1 LAKPV
6 AFIEEEARKLRLR
19 FSEGWRNLGRATN
32 KVIAWPKFCERL
44 GTPTID
50 TLTSEQYHKLSQKDR
65 HERKNQGWFVGGT
78 FKDGIRRQSN
88 IEGRS
93 MLCYD
98 IDECSP
104 ELFASLTADVATGYL
119 AEKEHFVYTTRSHTP
134 ETPRVRVVV
143 PLSREITTGEF
154 GPICRIVAFKI
165 DESMQQID
173 PVSFRITQLMFLP
186 SRSKDGEFITNW
198 RHGALLNP
206 DDVLKDWARDYSR
219 DYSRL
224 PRSPREAGKLREHGI
239 KVGDPRKKRGIIGAW
254 CRAHSITELLAEQWA
269 DLYEPG
275 DATVDGTLRYTYK
288 PGSTTNGV
296 LIYDDLHAYS
306 HHSSDPISNIL
317 VNAWDMERIL
327 RFGHLDKFC
336 EQDEWDHDPRK
347 LPSYKAMLEWAQDDT
362 DTKWELQQA
371 DYDAEAAADDMAV
384 EADPEEVAAADAEP
398 VLAPD
403 RTWERQLET
412 TGDGIVKSTLH
423 NIVTILE
430 NAVHFKGAFAH
441 NAFLERNVLRQQI
454 ASRRLGRSTRPIRDK
469 LSGDPLRDVDIAT
482 ARAILEAPHGP
493 GKVGWGLRVSA
504 HNMHE
509 AVDVVSERN
518 QFHPVRE
525 FMQACRW
532 DGVPRLRKLLAT
544 YWHTPDDEY
553 HAQVGYL
560 FALAAVTRVHE
571 PGHKFDFVPIFEGR
585 EDLLK
590 STAIMVLAGQDW
602 YGEFTE
608 HDMRGTREIVEKLS
622 GKLLVEMSELTAM
635 LDDRRSAETMK
646 AMLSSSTDRARLAY
660 RRNEAEFRRQGIL
673 LGTTNQKEYMRG
685 HTGNRRLWPVEVPE
699 RIDVEGVRRDREL
712 LWAEALAEYQWWR
725 RQPAHLDLRV
735 PLPLFLTGEAA
746 ATALRL
752 QGTKM
757 QASEHGSRQ
766 GIIAA
771 WLDQPVPQ
779 SQSKPGW
786 RPDGSEDPPVDEPRV
801 LRQRVCLHDVRYFAL
816 DEHEGRR
823 ATSRDLSLVMSHV
836 EGWAKN
842 TVAHRCGKFGAQT
855 TWSRIGSSESDDTGA
870 DAEPL

>member
-19 FSEGWRNLGRATN
+19 FSEGWRNLGKVTN

-44 GTPTID
+44 GAPTID
-50 TLTSEQYHKLSQKDR
+50 TLTSEQYHRLSQKDR
-65 HERKNQGWFVGGT
+65 HERKNQGWFVAGT

-104 ELFASLTADVATGYL
+104 ELFEALTAEVATGYL
-119 AEKEHFVYTTRSHTP
+119 AEREHFIYTTRSHTP
-134 ETPRVRVVV
+134 ENPRVRVVV
-143 PLSREITTGEF
+143 PLSREIKPEEF

-198 RHGALLNP
+198 RHGGVLNP
-206 DDVLKDWARDYSR
+206 DDVLASFATDYSR

-224 PRSPREAGKLREHGI
+224 PRSPREASKLREHGV

-254 CRAHSITELLAEQWA
+254 CRAHSITELLAEHWA

-275 DATVDGTLRYTYK
+275 DATVDGTLRYSYK

-296 LIYDDLHAYS
+296 LIYEDTWAYS
-306 HHSSDPISNIL
+306 HQSSDPLSNIL
-317 VNAWDMERIL
+317 VNAWDLERIL

-336 EQDEWDHDPRK
+336 EQDDWDHGDPRK
-347 LPSYKAMLEWAQDDT
+347 VPSYKAMLEWAQEDT
-362 DTKWELQQA
+362 DTNWELQQA
-371 DYDAEAAADDMAV
+371 DYDAETAADDMAV
-384 EADPEEVAAADAEP
+384 EADPEEAAADTAP
-398 VLAPD
+398 VVLAPD
-403 RTWERQLET
+403 RSWERQLET

-423 NIVTILE
+423 NIITILE
-430 NAVHFKGAFAH
+430 NAVHFQGAFAH
-441 NAFLERNVLRQQI
+441 NAFVNRTVLRRLMG
-454 ASRRLGRSTRPIRDK
+454 SRRLNRSTGAVRDA
-469 LSGDPLRDVDIAT
+469 LNGDPLQDVHVAIA
-482 ARAILEAPHGP
+482 RSILEAPHGP

-504 HNMHE
+504 HNMNE
-509 AVDVVSERN
+509 AVDVVALRN
-518 QFHPVRE
+518 RFHPVRD
-525 FMQACRW
+525 FMQSCKW

-560 FALAAVTRVHE
+560 FTLAAVARVHE
-571 PGHKFDFVPIFEGR
+571 PGHKFDFVPIFHGPEG
-585 EDLLK
+585 LLK

-602 YGEFTE
+602 YGEFNE
-608 HDMRGTREIVEKLS
+608 GDMRGSREIIEKLV
-622 GKLLVEMSELTAM
+622 GKLMVEMSELTAM
-635 LDDRRSAETMK
+635 LDDRRSSETIK
-646 AMLSSSTDRARLAY
+646 AFVSSSTDRARLAY
-660 RRNEAEFRRQGIL
+660 RRNEAEFPRQNIT
-673 LGTTNQKEYMRG
+673 LGTTNKKEFLRDL
-685 HTGNRRLWPVEVPE
+685 TGNRRFWPVEVLQ

-746 ATALRL
+746 AMALRL
-752 QGTKM
+752 QGMKM
-757 QASEHGSRQ
+757 QASEHASRQ

-816 DEHEGRR
+816 DDHDSRR
-823 ATSRDLSLVMSHV
+823 ASPRDLSLVMSHV
-836 EGWAKN
+836 EGWAKDD
-842 TVAHRCGKFGAQT
+842 RPQWCGKRFGAQA
-855 TWSRIGSSESDDTGA
+855 TWSRIGTSEGDD
-870 DAEPL
+870 DASEL